1 MTEGEKSHSDR
12 PRDQARKIVRTL
24 KNIQLAAVAVNI
36 NFCHGVVVCHQ
47 IRCNQKSIQEDYTP
61 KV

>member
-12 PRDQARKIVRTL
+12 PRDQADLRTL
-24 KNIQLAAVAVNI
+24 KNIQLAAPLLLSLTFVD
-36 NFCHGVVVCHQ
+36 GVVVCHQ
-47 IRCNQKSIQEDYTP
+47 KRCHQKSKEDYTP

>member
-12 PRDQARKIVRTL
+12 PRDQAKDLRTL

-47 IRCNQKSIQEDYTP
+47 IRCHQKSSQEDYTP